1 MSVVAFFPGHSSQH
15 VGMGVALADAFSE
28 AREVFQEVDDALSQK
43 LSAMMRDGAESDL
56 TLTENAQP
64 ALFAVS
70 MAVVRVLEK
79 QSGKPMGDL
88 FSAAA
93 GHSLGEYSALA
104 SMGALAIADGAKL
117 LRLRGQAMQQAVPA
131 GEGAMAAILGPE
143 LDAVRGYAAAGAAEA
158 GGVCDVANDNAPGQ
172 VVVSGAVAAV
182 DAAIAAATAD
192 GVKRCMKLPV
202 SAPFHCALMK
212 PAADQMADALAEA
225 AIATP
230 ARHILCNVS
239 AEPIRIPGD
248 IRARLVEQV
257 CGTVRWRESVLRLR
271 ADGAERA
278 FELGAGKVL
287 TGLAKRIDRDLTCA
301 PVGAPEDIETALGA
315 L

>member
-1 MSVVAFFPGHSSQH
+1 MSVVAFFPGQGSQH

-28 AREVFQEVDDALSQK
+28 AREGFQEVDDALSQK

-117 LRLRGQAMQQAVPA
+117 LRLRGQAMQQAVPS
-131 GEGAMAAILGPE
+131 GEGAMAALLGPE
-143 LDAVRGYAAAGAAEA
+143 LDAVTLPAPETTHAEA
-158 GGVCDVANDNAPGQ
+158 IDYLATI
-172 VVVSGAVAAV
+172 
-182 DAAIAAATAD
+182 IAAAAVPGAMKHPSPLFGRLNHDQWTQLHCRHAD
-192 GVKRCMKLPV
+192 LHF
-202 SAPFHCALMK
+202 SFL
-212 PAADQMADALAEA
+212 Q
-225 AIATP
+225 
-230 ARHILCNVS
+230 
-239 AEPIRIPGD
+239 
-248 IRARLVEQV
+248 
-257 CGTVRWRESVLRLR
+257 
-271 ADGAERA
+271 
-278 FELGAGKVL
+278 AGSN
-287 TGLAKRIDRDLTCA
+287 
-301 PVGAPEDIETALGA
+301 
-315 L
+315 